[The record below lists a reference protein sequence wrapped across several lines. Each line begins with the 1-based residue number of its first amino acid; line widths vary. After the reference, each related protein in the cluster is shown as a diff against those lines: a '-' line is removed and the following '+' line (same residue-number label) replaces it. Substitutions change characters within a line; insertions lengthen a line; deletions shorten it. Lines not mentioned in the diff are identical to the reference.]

1 MLGASLLIFQ
11 PVDGEPCGLL
21 LLINVQPPLSSWVI
35 ELSGGSKPSF
45 KEAAAA
51 HEKDKEHNI
60 AVEDSN
66 LQSLRD
72 TFSIFLTPVLRVVN
86 LYQTE
91 LNFLSGNGHQ
101 SPERFD
107 IFLRTRSL
115 RASPH
120 VRPPDQ

>member
-1 MLGASLLIFQ
+1 
-11 PVDGEPCGLL
+11 
-21 LLINVQPPLSSWVI
+21 VI

-91 LNFLSGNGHQ
+91 LNFYPVTATRVQNVL
-101 SPERFD
+101 
-107 IFLRTRSL
+107 IFLPEMATFPAHRRG
-115 RASPH
+115 
-120 VRPPDQ
+120 Q